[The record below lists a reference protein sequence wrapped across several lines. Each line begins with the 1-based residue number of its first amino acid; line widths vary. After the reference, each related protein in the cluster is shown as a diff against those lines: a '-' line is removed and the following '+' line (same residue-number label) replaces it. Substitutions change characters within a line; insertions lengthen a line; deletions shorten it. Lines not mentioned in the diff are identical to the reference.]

1 MLAERMDATGSSGTI
16 RMAEP
21 SLRRAVQR
29 PEAKK
34 AYSTKSI
41 KNAVSKPGVDANKNA
56 QQEIAEEKEAM
67 LRQKRR
73 SMLSES
79 MLKSALSSLEERVNV
94 FFHHLEYSLHE
105 DSGQYLVKV
114 VDNKTDEVI
123 REIPPEKILDIYSS
137 LLEMVGLFVDE
148 RR

>member
-1 MLAERMDATGSSGTI
+1 MLAERMDATGGAGMV

-29 PEAKK
+29 PEANK
-34 AYSTKSI
+34 AYSTR
-41 KNAVSKPGVDANKNA
+41 GVRKAAAKDEEEK
-56 QQEIAEEKEAM
+56 QVQKGIAEEKEAE
-67 LRQKRR
+67 LRRAKR

-79 MLKSALSSLEERVNV
+79 MLKSTLSSMEERVNI

-105 DSGQYLVKV
+105 DSGQYFVKV
-114 VDNKTDEVI
+114 VDNKTEEVI
-123 REIPPEKILDIYSS
+123 REIPPEKLLDIYAS
-137 LLEMVGLFVDE
+137 LMEMVGIFVDE

>member
-16 RMAEP
+16 RMAEV

-34 AYSTKSI
+34 AYSAKSI
-41 KNAVSKPGVDANKNA
+41 KKAVSKPGVETKKNA
-56 QQEIAEEKEAM
+56 QQEIAEEKEAT
-67 LRQKRR
+67 LRQERR

-94 FFHHLEYSLHE
+94 FFHHLEYSRHE
-105 DSGQYLVKV
+105 DSGQYFVKV
-114 VDNKTDEVI
+114 VDDKTDEVI